1 MAAKKTPAKKTAAK
15 KTAAK
20 KAPAIA
26 KKTAAKKAP
35 AKKAPAKKAPAK
47 KAPAIAKKTAA
58 KKAPAIAK
66 KTAAKKAP
74 AKKTAAK
81 KAPAKKTAAKKAP
94 AQAIAAPTKP
104 LATRLGVSGGVFHI
118 DNAPHGFE
126 LLIPPGVEIGIDLP
140 EHLGA
145 NDAVLAFVQDR
156 SQVEYLAQRL
166 KKAWPKKNTDG
177 EVLLWVAYPKGGKRT
192 DINRDTGWDTLT
204 AQKLVTVGQV
214 AVDEVWSASRFRH
227 TSKTTRAI

>member
-1 MAAKKTPAKKTAAK
+1 MAAKKTPAK

-26 KKTAAKKAP
+26 KKTAAKKTA
-35 AKKAPAKKAPAK
+35 
-47 KAPAIAKKTAA
+47 AKKTAA
-58 KKAPAIAK
+58 KK
-66 KTAAKKAP
+66 TVAKKAP

-81 KAPAKKTAAKKAP
+81 APAKKTAKKAP
-94 AQAIAAPTKP
+94 AIAKAAPAVSTKP

-166 KKAWPKKNTDG
+166 KKAWPKKAADG

-204 AQKLVTVGQV
+204 AQKLVGVAQV
-214 AVDEVWSASRFRH
+214 AVDEVWSALRFRH